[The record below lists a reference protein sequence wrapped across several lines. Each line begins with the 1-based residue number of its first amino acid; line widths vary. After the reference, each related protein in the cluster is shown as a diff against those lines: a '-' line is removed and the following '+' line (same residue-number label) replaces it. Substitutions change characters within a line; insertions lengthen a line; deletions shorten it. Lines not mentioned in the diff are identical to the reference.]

1 MTTIT
6 RETNQFIT
14 ETIEDTVSYICQEL
28 ASSGE
33 LISGET
39 VYKVMEC
46 YALAKQAEYQGMF
59 DGV

>member
-1 MTTIT
+1 MITIT
-6 RETNQFIT
+6 PETNQLIT

-46 YALAKQAEYQGMF
+46 YALTKQAEYQGMF